1 MVAPPG
7 LEPGS
12 PYGRQIL
19 SLLRIPISPWGP
31 METCVPKQGARLKG
45 RKIGAT
51 IMPRASIWKHLD
63 RDIQLRD
70 AQTKTAAQRTA
81 VSKHIKAGLV
91 DHALPD
97 RPASVAS

>member
-31 METCVPKQGARLKG
+31 KGHLRDKRLTRRSCG
-45 RKIGAT
+45 VT
-51 IMPRASIWKHLD
+51 IMPKSGKGKE
-63 RDIQLRD
+63 LRPKNF
-70 AQTKTAAQRTA
+70 AKMVSQKKTAAPKDRR
-81 VSKHIKAGLV
+81 SKLIKLTGL
-91 DHALPD
+91 
-97 RPASVAS
+97 S